1 MRNRF
6 QHLSRRSWL
15 RSAAALGLSTLGC
28 SRRDANSVGG
38 RQLKVFNWSDYIAD
52 DVLPE
57 FEQRTSC
64 DVVYDNYSSDSELEA
79 RLSTAAGRY
88 DVVFP
93 SDRAMAAL
101 VAKNLLHELDHS
113 KLTNLRHIDRNFL
126 APPFDPTNRFSVPY
140 FWGTLAVGVRTD
152 LISDAVQGLEVLFN
166 PRYRRRITMLDDMEN
181 VVAAALSHLGLP
193 MNSVDPHDLQQAEQL
208 LVQQRPLVQAYTS
221 DAYRERL
228 IAGEAWAALGWSGD
242 LLQADRELQSSG
254 RGSARVRVII
264 PASGTML
271 WLDSMV
277 IPKGAAN
284 VDLAHQFIDFLLAP
298 AVAVRN
304 ALKVQYATPNV
315 TAREQLPAAM
325 LADESIY
332 PAPATLKRCEWLQNR
347 GPDIEKIERIWRVVR
362 Q

>member
-101 VAKNLLHELDHS
+101 VAKNLLHEL
-113 KLTNLRHIDRNFL
+113 
-126 APPFDPTNRFSVPY
+126 
-140 FWGTLAVGVRTD
+140 
-152 LISDAVQGLEVLFN
+152 
-166 PRYRRRITMLDDMEN
+166 
-181 VVAAALSHLGLP
+181 
-193 MNSVDPHDLQQAEQL
+193 
-208 LVQQRPLVQAYTS
+208 
-221 DAYRERL
+221 
-228 IAGEAWAALGWSGD
+228 
-242 LLQADRELQSSG
+242 SSG
-254 RGSARVRVII
+254 RGQRLRV
-264 PASGTML
+264 
-271 WLDSMV
+271 
-277 IPKGAAN
+277 
-284 VDLAHQFIDFLLAP
+284 LL
-298 AVAVRN
+298 
-304 ALKVQYATPNV
+304 
-315 TAREQLPAAM
+315 
-325 LADESIY
+325 
-332 PAPATLKRCEWLQNR
+332 R
-347 GPDIEKIERIWRVVR
+347 G
-362 Q
+362 

>member
-1 MRNRF
+1 MKSESGRN
-6 QHLSRRSWL
+6 
-15 RSAAALGLSTLGC
+15 
-28 SRRDANSVGG
+28 
-38 RQLKVFNWSDYIAD
+38 LKVFNWSDYIAD

-57 FEQRTSC
+57 FEQHTRS

-101 VAKNLLHELDHS
+101 VTKGLLQELDHS
-113 KLTNLRHIDRNFL
+113 KLTNLRHIDPKFL

-152 LISDAVQGLEVLFN
+152 LVFDAVQGLEVLFDS
-166 PRYRRRITMLDDMEN
+166 RYRGRITMLDDMEN

-193 MNSVDPHDLQQAEQL
+193 MSSVDPHDLQQAEQL

-228 IAGEAWAALGWSGD
+228 ITGDAWAALGWSGD
-242 LLQADRELQSSG
+242 LLQADRELQNPG
-254 RGSARVRVII
+254 RSSARVRVIV

-277 IPKGAAN
+277 IPKGAQN
-284 VDLAHQFIDFLLAP
+284 VGLAHRFIDFVLDP

-304 ALKVQYATPNV
+304 ALKVNYATPNA
-315 TAREQLPAAM
+315 TARGLLPPAA

-332 PAPATLKRCEWLQNR
+332 PPPSVLNRCQWLQDR
-347 GPDIEKIERIWRVVR
+347 GADIEKVERVWRVVR